1 MDCLLPHFRCLAQ
14 SWEEKLDRSL
24 SLLRRWLSSLPILA
38 KTLCSRKPRLV
49 VCAHMRVC
57 VCASV
62 RMCMSGLTSL
72 RNLWVSAIISVSLIS
87 DKGGIFT
94 SLLAFLSREWVQR
107 LLLSFQNQ
115 LSFLL
120 FSWDQEGETPP
131 SSVVSLIPLLLY
143 IMHPAS
149 PRPLPSEIQQEQDL
163 PLPHSPYDNLE
174 PR

>member
-1 MDCLLPHFRCLAQ
+1 
-14 SWEEKLDRSL
+14 
-24 SLLRRWLSSLPILA
+24 
-38 KTLCSRKPRLV
+38 
-49 VCAHMRVC
+49 
-57 VCASV
+57 
-62 RMCMSGLTSL
+62 MSGLTSL
-72 RNLWVSAIISVSLIS
+72 RNLWVSAIINVSLIS